1 MTQTI
6 KDRLELL
13 KRDQN
18 AKKEDD
24 PHFTGCGGCG
34 EQFPAICG
42 CRDFNA
48 GVDACLPLLEE
59 VRKETWEEAIKLS
72 EEIERVEPDGGTR
85 QWIAFK
91 RFRNTLRDYLSALDK
106 TPPNKV

>member
-1 MTQTI
+1 MYEISMTQTI
-6 KDRLELL
+6 KERLKLL

-34 EQFPAICG
+34 EQYPAICG
-42 CRDFNA
+42 CRDFNE

-59 VRKETWEEAIKLS
+59 VLREELEAIM
-72 EEIERVEPDGGTR
+72 RVDIGSIDATR
-85 QWIAFK
+85 VAVHQ
-91 RFRNTLRDYLSALDK
+91 RLEALTDTK
-106 TPPNKV
+106 